1 MKALSVIVILVLV
14 IVYLVY
20 RLTAP
25 TTSVVT
31 TPQVVV
37 QPFVGRPERREPER
51 REPEFRNAP
60 YKQYK
65 PRNFQ
70 QMGVLL
76 GDDGVLPLYGRE
88 SPGHRDRYQYYTTT
102 PGEQIYPL
110 KITQGDRECTEDIGC
125 PEFYGNEDVSVL
137 GKDGTFKVNMYDT
150 EQLYY

>member
-1 MKALSVIVILVLV
+1 MKALSVIVLLILV

-20 RLTAP
+20 RLSTQ
-25 TTSVVT
+25 VVT
-31 TPQVVV
+31 PPQVVV
-37 QPFVGRPERREPER
+37 QPFMGRPPTE

-88 SPGHRDRYQYYTTT
+88 SPGYRDRYQYYTTT

-110 KITQGDRECTEDIGC
+110 TITQGDRECTEDIGC
-125 PEFYGNEDVSVL
+125 PEFYGNEEVSVL
-137 GKDGTFKVNMYDT
+137 GKDGTYKVNIYDT

>member
-1 MKALSVIVILVLV
+1 MKALSVIVLLILV

-20 RLTAP
+20 RLTNSTIP
-25 TTSVVT
+25 VVT
-31 TPQVVV
+31 PPQVVV
-37 QPFVGRPERREPER
+37 QPFMGRPER

-65 PRNFQ
+65 PRTFQ

-76 GDDGVLPLYGRE
+76 GDGEVLPLYGRE
-88 SPGHRDRYQYYTTT
+88 SPGYRDRYQYYTTT

-110 KITQGDRECTEDIGC
+110 PITQGDRECTEDIGC
-125 PEFYGNEDVSVL
+125 PEFYGNEEVSVL
-137 GKDGTFKVNMYDT
+137 GKDGTYKVNMYET

>member
-20 RLTAP
+20 RLTSSEAP
-25 TTSVVT
+25 VVT
-31 TPQVVV
+31 APQVIV
-37 QPFVGRPERREPER
+37 QPFVNRPEV

-76 GDDGVLPLYGRE
+76 GDEGVLPLYGRE
-88 SPGHRDRYQYYTTT
+88 SPGYRDRYQYYTTT

-110 KITQGDRECTEDIGC
+110 TSTQGDRECTEDIGC
-125 PEFYGNEDVSVL
+125 PEFYGNEEVSVL

>member
-1 MKALSVIVILVLV
+1 MKALSVIVLLILV

-20 RLTAP
+20 RLTNSTIP
-25 TTSVVT
+25 VVT
-31 TPQVVV
+31 PPQVVV
-37 QPFVGRPERREPER
+37 QPFMGRPER

-65 PRNFQ
+65 PRTFQ

-76 GDDGVLPLYGRE
+76 GDGEVLPLYGRE
-88 SPGHRDRYQYYTTT
+88 SPGYRDRYQYYTTT

-110 KITQGDRECTEDIGC
+110 PITQGDRECTEDIGC
-125 PEFYGNEDVSVL
+125 PEFYGKEEVSVL
-137 GKDGTFKVNMYDT
+137 GKDGTYKVNMYET

>member
-1 MKALSVIVILVLV
+1 MLALSLVVFLLVVIAYLLYLQVRPSVVQTTPPAPQVIVHPI
-14 IVYLVY
+14 ISG
-20 RLTAP
+20 P
-25 TTSVVT
+25 T
-31 TPQVVV
+31 
-37 QPFVGRPERREPER
+37 

-88 SPGHRDRYQYYTTT
+88 SPGYRDRYQYYTTT

-110 KITQGDRECTEDIGC
+110 PITQGDRECTEDIGC
-125 PEFYGNEDVSVL
+125 PEFYGNESVSVL
-137 GKDGTFKVNMYDT
+137 GKEGAYKVNIYDT

>member
-1 MKALSVIVILVLV
+1 MLALSLIVFLLVL
-14 IVYLVY
+14 ISYLLY
-20 RLTAP
+20 RLVKPPITP
-25 TTSVVT
+25 
-31 TPQVVV
+31 TPQVIV
-37 QPFVGRPERREPER
+37 QPFMGRPPVDQR

-70 QMGVLL
+70 QMGVLM

-88 SPGHRDRYQYYTTT
+88 SPGYRDRYQYYTTT

-110 KITQGDRECTEDIGC
+110 TITQGDRECTEDIGC
-125 PEFYGNEDVSVL
+125 PEFYGNEEVSVL
-137 GKDGTFKVNMYDT
+137 GKEGNYKVTIYDT

>member
-1 MKALSVIVILVLV
+1 MLALSLIVFLLVL
-14 IVYLVY
+14 IGYLVY
-20 RLTAP
+20 RLSAQQP
-25 TTSVVT
+25 S
-31 TPQVVV
+31 PQVIV
-37 QPFVGRPERREPER
+37 QPFMGRPTVDLR

-70 QMGVLL
+70 QMGVLM

-88 SPGHRDRYQYYTTT
+88 SPGYRDRYQYYTTT

-110 KITQGDRECTEDIGC
+110 TITQGDRECTEDIGC
-125 PEFYGNEDVSVL
+125 PEFYGNEEVSVL
-137 GKDGTFKVNMYDT
+137 GKEGNYKVNIYDT